1 MDSFAKNDPNEQSK
15 KSIKRSEVIKQLSE
29 LPNKMFHTFF
39 YGIINKKMPEIQ
51 NYLKLR
57 LYNDAT
63 SYNATSLCMKV
74 DKI

>member
-1 MDSFAKNDPNEQSK
+1 
-15 KSIKRSEVIKQLSE
+15 
-29 LPNKMFHTFF
+29 
-39 YGIINKKMPEIQ
+39 MPEIQ